1 MLDSGLQEAE
11 QRLTFPPSVAPFMK
25 APTGPCDVH
34 CAGAAA
40 HLLLTGMGPTIASQ
54 VGAPADQGWPG
65 SRPLLAEHLSR
76 SWRVTSPVPAAPG
89 AQQQSRSKSV
99 RRTPASS
106 LASSRLVPV
115 ARLPRPSLGSG
126 SSSAS
131 DRQRLPAEAPRGT
144 CSEQLRPL

>member
-11 QRLTFPPSVAPFMK
+11 QRLTFPPSPAPFMK

-34 CAGAAA
+34 CARAAA
-40 HLLLTGMGPTIASQ
+40 HLLLTGMRPTIASQ
-54 VGAPADQGWPG
+54 LGAPADQGWPG
-65 SRPLLAEHLSR
+65 SHPPLAEHSSR

-89 AQQQSRSKSV
+89 VQEQRRSESLLQ
-99 RRTPASS
+99 TLASS

-115 ARLPRPSLGSG
+115 AHLARPLLGSG

-131 DRQRLPAEAPRGT
+131 DPAEAPHGT
-144 CSEQLRPL
+144 CSERLRPL